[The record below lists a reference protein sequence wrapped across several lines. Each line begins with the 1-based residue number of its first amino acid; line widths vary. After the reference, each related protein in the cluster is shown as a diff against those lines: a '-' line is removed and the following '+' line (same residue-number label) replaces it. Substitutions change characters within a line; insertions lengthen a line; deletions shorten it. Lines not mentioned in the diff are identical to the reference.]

1 MCALFA
7 HECNSFQNSY
17 FVQLLHFKEI
27 KFRTFSQQ
35 MGKRIRLSR
44 YKSRK
49 ISFCKYTVYLLCC
62 CAQINPQRIK
72 DTPAV
77 NLYSRLVPTPSISK
91 GLRKVYPSVP
101 IFLRVTRTLYFL
113 VQCSCQVFLTKNL
126 LLISTPAIRGG
137 YENRPDAF
145 TLSSA
150 AVSVDAV

>member
-77 NLYSRLVPTPSISK
+77 NLCSRLVSTPSLFKSVGRRLSVAAWMPLVPRRNK
-91 GLRKVYPSVP
+91 FVYK
-101 IFLRVTRTLYFL
+101 LAA
-113 VQCSCQVFLTKNL
+113 QNEHGCSFW
-126 LLISTPAIRGG
+126 AR
-137 YENRPDAF
+137 
-145 TLSSA
+145 SSQ
-150 AVSVDAV
+150 